1 MALPTQ
7 KTNREKRKFLSV
19 FLLQKR
25 RKKRTK
31 CTKQLPLKQTLFFLF
46 LDFLRGI
53 ATAVFIRKHN
63 KNLNKK

>member
-31 CTKQLPLKQTLFFLF
+31 CTKQLPLKKTLFFILLISCF
-46 LDFLRGI
+46 LPIFLSVKSGDFFE
-53 ATAVFIRKHN
+53 AD
-63 KNLNKK
+63 